1 MEIKIKI
8 NKSKF
13 WQFYKISNC
22 KLWIK
27 GSFNSHKIDQ
37 VLNSLNRIKNQ
48 KLKIFENAR
57 KSFCVYFY

>member
-37 VLNSLNRIKNQ
+37 VLNSLNRIK
-48 KLKIFENAR
+48 KPKIKNF
-57 KSFCVYFY
+57 F